1 MLGYHTS
8 VCAQN
13 RGATLLPRWRFG
25 EQVSFTLSD
34 SKIVYP
40 FTGHCHYKLMIR
52 HQSSA
57 ARATTRSSGRLQTA
71 AGGFSAVSGNTPAPN
86 HPLAPPALQAFLTLT
101 LSNAADQSRVANP
114 LDRKRF
120 CNDIFV
126 SPEFFACIDV
136 ETIYAG
142 LSPEKRDELWRMIAE
157 KRGGVPSSAETKAS
171 RSKRRVTIIELPYTG
186 SPAEE
191 QVSTK
196 KGKRVKSENPDGTIF
211 YPPEIRLQ
219 TAQFVVRLKQQ
230 GVFQHYKSLQSM
242 WEYGQL
248 NCSAPVLQPS
258 NTGWILRIPSLL
270 LTFPRPMTCV
280 FKRYSRSKNSER

>member
-1 MLGYHTS
+1 
-8 VCAQN
+8 
-13 RGATLLPRWRFG
+13 
-25 EQVSFTLSD
+25 
-34 SKIVYP
+34 
-40 FTGHCHYKLMIR
+40 MI
-52 HQSSA
+52 
-57 ARATTRSSGRLQTA
+57 
-71 AGGFSAVSGNTPAPN
+71 PAPN
-86 HPLAPPALQAFLTLT
+86 QPLAQPALQAFLTLT

-191 QVSTK
+191 QVSSK

-280 FKRYSRSKNSER
+280 QKILEIQESRKIADAEGFSVIQTGLEGDVKRIVGFLIVLSSIEQSFWCMCQAT